1 MWTSMDARQVLD
13 SDGISNVCRHLQ
25 ALKKKHCPLALGKVK
40 AIPAQNGP
48 AFALSSV
55 IGFDLRFEDQI

>member
-1 MWTSMDARQVLD
+1 MDAGQVLD

-25 ALKKKHCPLALGKVK
+25 ALKKTLLLALGKVK
-40 AIPAQNGP
+40 ANPAQSGP

-55 IGFDLRFEDQI
+55 NGFDLRFEDQI